1 MESSAKARTK
11 PERTGSGLGELV
23 GLEDAT
29 EEVVE
34 FVAAHVDGDGV
45 VADVDVAVVVVVV
58 AHEASCAYFECI
70 RRRVGVCRLSTS
82 SCSLLLTG
90 YDSEVTRTRS

>member
-1 MESSAKARTK
+1 VESLAKARK
-11 PERTGSGLGELV
+11 RHERTVSGLEELA

-45 VADVDVAVVVVVV
+45 VADVAVVVVVA
-58 AHEASCAYFECI
+58 AHEASCACFECI

-82 SCSLLLTG
+82 SCSSLLTG
-90 YDSEVTRTRS
+90 YDSEVTQTRS